1 MGLHGCES
9 YAVSRSASARELSVF
24 SFSRCCSCNRSGHGC
39 VARCCAARRCA
50 RTTLRTLRFTLSLA
64 LRQTGGIPWFAIGT
78 IAIGIWTDW
87 LTFAWLARWS
97 WRAITAASRKFWART
112 AWARK
117 FSPWA
122 AWRQRLAVWAEAWWA
137 RAAWPIATWAAGTT
151 IVTTWA
157 TEFTRAAF
165 AVTFEVARC
174 RGQLPAHPS
183 AWHFAACWTIVV
195 STFRLGAV
203 FFSHQA
209 AEAFRFVASATW
221 AAAIT
226 AATTAWTTFATFAA
240 TAFAAAV
247 VVGASWLVRANHVSD
262 VVEFTTGIGTGW
274 CGFALEYSNQAHA
287 LNSITDDFQRF
298 EQARDPFGRDA
309 EGRYQCFGEGITFER
324 GVGGFG
330 CCGAAQR
337 EGGEFG
343 QGLHSGGA

>member
-1 MGLHGCES
+1 M
-9 YAVSRSASARELSVF
+9 
-24 SFSRCCSCNRSGHGC
+24 
-39 VARCCAARRCA
+39 
-50 RTTLRTLRFTLSLA
+50 RTLRFTLSLA
-64 LRQTGGIPWFAIGT
+64 LRQPGGIPWFAIW
-78 IAIGIWTDW
+78 AVAVGIWTHW
-87 LTFAWLARWS
+87 LTFTRLAWWTWS
-97 WRAITAASRKFWART
+97 AITAASRKFWARA
-112 AWARK
+112 AWASK

-137 RAAWPIATWAAGTT
+137 RAAWPIATRAAWTT

-165 AVTFEVARC
+165 AVTFEIAWG
-174 RGQLPAHPS
+174 RGQLPAHTGS
-183 AWHFAACWTIVV
+183 WHFAACWPVV
-195 STFRLGAV
+195 VGIFRLSAV
-203 FFSHQA
+203 FFGHQT

-226 AATTAWTTFATFAA
+226 AATAAWTTFATFAA

-247 VVGASWLVRANHVSD
+247 IVGASWLVRANHVCD
-262 VVEFTTGIGTGW
+262 VVKFATGIGTSGG
-274 CGFALEYSNQAHA
+274 GFALEYSNQAHA
-287 LNSITDDFQRF
+287 LNSITNDFQSF
-298 EQARDPFGRDA
+298 EQARDAFGRDA
-309 EGRYQCFGEGITFER
+309 EGCYQSFGEGITFER